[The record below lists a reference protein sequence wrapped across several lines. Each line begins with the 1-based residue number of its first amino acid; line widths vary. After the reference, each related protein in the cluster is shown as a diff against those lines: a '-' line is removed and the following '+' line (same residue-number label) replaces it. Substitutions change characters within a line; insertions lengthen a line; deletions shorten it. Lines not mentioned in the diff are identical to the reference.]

1 MIQSIF
7 LLQKHLVASCF
18 RVTRDTHTEG
28 KFDLPICHP
37 RKISS
42 SIDAGLKRLV
52 RVRFHFFHFF
62 WIWHARQPPF
72 DSGDEAFHV
81 KHISSEAETK
91 QEHTRTLPHFR
102 TQTSKS
108 SISSGQV
115 NYGKL
120 TQTPIRHFGCA
131 FLSQP

>member
-7 LLQKHLVASCF
+7 LLQKHLVTSCF
-18 RVTRDTHTEG
+18 IVTHDTHTEG

-37 RKISS
+37 KNISS
-42 SIDAGLKRLV
+42 SIDAGLKLV
-52 RVRFHFFHFF
+52 RVLFHFF
-62 WIWHARQPPF
+62 WIWNARQPPF

-91 QEHTRTLPHFR
+91 QEHTRTLPRFR